1 MWNEKELKDIKE
13 IVNHLDCAI
22 KIALGISLKFDENTD
37 EVIVLSESGKEV
49 RRINVSDDSA
59 LGVIQDV
66 INSF

>member
-22 KIALGISLKFDENTD
+22 KIALGISLKFDESTG

-49 RRINVSDDSA
+49 RRINVSDHSA